1 MQRNTDVTRIKV
13 CGITNLDDARCAA
26 TAGADFLGFIFYP
39 KSPRFVT
46 PEQAAVIT
54 QAIRD
59 EFGTGAPRCTGVF
72 VDEPAARVIE
82 ILDTAGLDL
91 AQLHGDE
98 PPDVVQSLHPR
109 AFKAIRP
116 RTPAEANAAIA
127 TYRGA
132 IAALQDRD
140 VTLPQLLI
148 DAYHPQQYGGTGI
161 SADLAVVRPIAR
173 QVRLLLAGG
182 LTPETVASAI
192 EQVRPWGVDVS
203 SGVEATKGV
212 KDHAKVRTFIQ
223 AVHQCNA
230 SNPPAATQFTDNT
243 HKEQ

>member
-1 MQRNTDVTRIKV
+1 VTRIKI
-13 CGITNLDDARCAA
+13 CGITNVADARCAA
-26 TAGADFLGFIFYP
+26 AAGADFLGFIFYP

-46 PEQAAVIT
+46 PERAAVIT

-59 EFGTGAPRCTGVF
+59 EFGTSAPRCTGVF
-72 VDEPAARVIE
+72 VDEPAAHVTE
-82 ILDTAGLDL
+82 VLDSAGLDL

-98 PPDVVQSLHPR
+98 PPAVVQSLYPH

-116 RTPAEANAAIA
+116 QTPADANAAIA
-127 TYRGA
+127 KYRGA
-132 IAALQDRD
+132 IAALRD
-140 VTLPQLLI
+140 GDVNLPQLLI
-148 DAYHPQQYGGTGI
+148 DAYHPGQYGGTGI
-161 SADLAVVRPIAR
+161 SADLAVVGPIAR

-203 SGVEATKGV
+203 SGVEAAKGI

-223 AVHQCNA
+223 AVHRCAA
-230 SNPPAATQFTDNT
+230 SEPCIATQFTNHT
-243 HKEQ
+243 HKERQTPSL